1 MDTIDKLRENV
12 RQTSCL
18 SYGQFTGDKC
28 QRGKWVVLK
37 KKIEKEAIFKRV
49 FIPCQTYQC
58 HYCRER
64 RRKKLYKLINRACPK
79 DKFSMLTLTLRKNS
93 DPLKVNW
100 KRLSKSWDILLKR
113 LKRKCPA
120 IKYFR
125 CVELQKNGMP
135 HIHALI
141 NFYLPKWYIQ
151 LIWKKITG
159 DSFICRFEHVKS
171 SCAGYILKY
180 FEKSINDI
188 NYIRSATGKKTR
200 IFNYSRN
207 MLFVEK
213 KLPEWSLI
221 CVCNSRAEAIGVL
234 LSEKSSARHYYGQIS
249 PFVTSLDEDD
259 FLLSFSFECVED
271 F

>member
-1 MDTIDKLRENV
+1 
-12 RQTSCL
+12 
-18 SYGQFTGDKC
+18 
-28 QRGKWVVLK
+28 
-37 KKIEKEAIFKRV
+37 
-49 FIPCQTYQC
+49 
-58 HYCRER
+58 
-64 RRKKLYKLINRACPK
+64 
-79 DKFSMLTLTLRKNS
+79 MLTLTLRENS

-113 LKRKCPA
+113 LKRKCPG

-125 CVELQKNGMP
+125 CVELQNNGMP

-207 MLFVEK
+207 LLFIEK
-213 KLPEWSLI
+213 KLPEWDLI
-221 CVCNSRAEAIGVL
+221 CVCSSVVDATEVLREELIASRILYGRTSPLVTTYDDNGHL
-234 LSEKSSARHYYGQIS
+234 LSLHFK
-249 PFVTSLDEDD
+249 
-259 FLLSFSFECVED
+259 CVEV

>member
-1 MDTIDKLRENV
+1 MEMAVKRSEKER
-12 RQTSCL
+12 RQSCQL
-18 SYGQFTGDKC
+18 NGQFTGDKC
-28 QRGKWVVLK
+28 RNGKWVVLK

-49 FIPCQTYQC
+49 FIPCQTYRC
-58 HYCRER
+58 HYCREKR
-64 RRKKLYKLINRACPK
+64 RRKLYRLINRACPK
-79 DKFSMLTLTLRKNS
+79 DKFSMLTLTLKKNS

-207 MLFVEK
+207 LLFIEK
-213 KLPEWSLI
+213 KLPEWNLI
-221 CVCNSRAEAIGVL
+221 CVCSSVADASEILREELRASRTL
-234 LSEKSSARHYYGQIS
+234 YGRTS
-249 PFVTSLDEDD
+249 PLTTAYDCNG
-259 FLLSFSFECVED
+259 FLLSLHFECVEV